1 MLQVKHVEQDLHC
14 QIEIIDIRFCGY
26 VMIKY
31 GSFESLEV
39 PCQIVAIP
47 HYPGKAYLTK
57 YI

>member
-1 MLQVKHVEQDLHC
+1 MLQVKHVEQDLRC

-39 PCQIVAIP
+39 PCQIG
-47 HYPGKAYLTK
+47 HSSLSRQGLFN
-57 YI
+57 